1 MTLTQVW
8 GAFLIFVLCPLLGGL
23 PLISWMTW
31 AVTRRKLAEL
41 GTGNIGVSAAFYHG
55 GKLAGILAVI
65 SEALKGIAAVL
76 LARLFFP
83 QNPEWEL
90 VALIALVMGRYW
102 LGKGAGTTNVVWGFL
117 VHDWRTAG
125 LIFLIGGISFT
136 ILRERQWGR
145 NGVLVLLPTI
155 TALLYWQQWERTGL
169 TAILSLLLF
178 WIYTQMP
185 DDLDLPPEESH
196 GESQKMFRF
205 FQGSLAYKTLNQPL
219 DPKKVGRKAATL
231 SQLKRWGYPVPP
243 GWVLLPGDD
252 PEALIKML
260 NPSPNFPLIVRSSA
274 INEDLDTASAAGQ
287 YASIPNICS
296 PAALQQAITECFNSY
311 DRPGA
316 VKYRQERNIGDG
328 AIAVLIQPQIRGVF
342 SGVAFSRDPIQRQGD
357 AVIIEALP
365 GDCSQVVSG
374 KKTPGRYQVWLN
386 IQASPETSARE
397 GMEIR
402 PGTRGANTSW
412 RIPPDLNPIVRGKG
426 DIPEIIIEQVAFLA
440 RHIENRYHGIPQD
453 IEWTYDGQKFWIL
466 QSRPITTLLPI
477 WTRKIAAEVIP
488 GMIHPLT
495 WSINRPLTC
504 GVWGKL
510 FTLVLQD
517 QAQGINFQETA
528 TLHYSHAYF
537 NASLLGE
544 IFRRMGL
551 PPESLEFLTRGAK
564 FSQPPLTAT
573 VKNIPGLLRLI
584 RREISLADDFYRA
597 DKNRFGP
604 GLTKLAKQRHQSW
617 DLSDVKLTPK
627 SLMERID
634 EILELLSDC
643 TYYSILAP
651 LSFALRRTLL
661 RVPDTE
667 LDYSEIPEVAVMRSL
682 QELAKNTRMLLPN
695 LNQLLPN
702 YQNQGG
708 DCSQLFAT
716 LAEIPEGQM
725 VFEQFEQFL
734 NRYGYLS
741 ETATDISVPRW
752 QENPRFLRNSFA
764 QLLFHPSPVPVKTY
778 NPNIFTQIVQKRL
791 QLKGQV
797 TEVYHK
803 LLAELRWS
811 ILALEKLWLDAELL
825 FAPGDIFFLELAEI
839 RQLVSLDLSS
849 ISSNNDTNSELNEA
863 VLDSLYDLIQARR
876 EQLQQDAEIPLV
888 PSIVYGN
895 SPPIAPNFT
904 GLSSE
909 AKIHGIGASPG
920 VAAGRIKIMKT
931 LQLSATIDRET
942 ILVVPYTDAGWA
954 PLLARA
960 GGIIAEVGGQLS
972 HGAIIAR
979 EYGIP
984 AVMDIHDAMQIFRD
998 GDLVRI
1004 DGGEGIVELL

>member
-8 GAFLIFVLCPLLGGL
+8 GAFLIFTVCPILGGL
-23 PLISWMTW
+23 PLIAWITW
-31 AVTRRKLAEL
+31 ALTRRKLAEL

-55 GKLAGILAVI
+55 GKWAGILAVI

-76 LARLFFP
+76 LARQFFP

-102 LGKGAGTTNVVWGFL
+102 LGKGAGTTNVVWGFV
-117 VHDWRTAG
+117 VHDWRIAG
-125 LIFLIGGISFT
+125 LIFLMGGVSFT

-145 NGVLVLLPTI
+145 TGVLLLLPTI

-169 TAILSLLLF
+169 AAILSLLLF
-178 WIYTQMP
+178 WIYAKMP
-185 DDLDLPPEESH
+185 DDLDLPPEETH
-196 GESQKMFRF
+196 RESEKMFRF
-205 FQGSLAYKTLNQPL
+205 FQGDRACKTLNQPL
-219 DPKKVGRKAATL
+219 DPRKFGQKAATL

-252 PEALIKML
+252 PEALIKTL
-260 NPSPNFPLIVRSSA
+260 NPSPKSPFIVRSSG

-287 YASIPNICS
+287 YASIPNICD
-296 PAALQQAITECFNSY
+296 PQALQQAITDCLNSY

-316 VKYRQERNIGDG
+316 VKYRQDRNIGDA

-357 AVIIEALP
+357 GVIIEALP
-365 GDCSQVVSG
+365 GDCSKVVSG
-374 KKTPGRYQVWLN
+374 KKTPERYQVFVSNQAISPPTPAGDRDSVAEQYRPEN
-386 IQASPETSARE
+386 IRN
-397 GMEIR
+397 I
-402 PGTRGANTSW
+402 SW
-412 RIPPDLNPIVRGKG
+412 KIPPDVNLTIHGKG
-426 DIPEIIIEQVAFLA
+426 DIPAIVIEQVAFLA

-453 IEWTYDGQKFWIL
+453 IEWTYDGEKFWIL

-488 GMIHPLT
+488 GIIHPLT

-504 GVWGKL
+504 GVWGEL

-517 QAQGINFQETA
+517 QAQGLNFQETA
-528 TLHYSHAYF
+528 TLHYSQAYF

-573 VKNIPGLLRLI
+573 LKNIPGLLRLI
-584 RREISLADDFYRA
+584 RREIQLADDFYRA
-597 DKNRFGP
+597 YKNRFGP
-604 GLTKLAKQRHQSW
+604 ALTKLAKQRNQSW
-617 DLSDVKLTPK
+617 DLSAIKLTPQ
-627 SLMERID
+627 SLMARID
-634 EILELLSDC
+634 LILELLADC

-651 LSFALRRTLL
+651 LSFAFRRALL
-661 RVPDTE
+661 RVEDSE
-667 LDYSEIPEVAVMRSL
+667 LDYSQTPEVAAVRSL
-682 QELAKNTRMLLPN
+682 QELANNTRMLLPN
-695 LNQLLPN
+695 LNQLLPD

-716 LAEIPEGQM
+716 LAEIPEGQT
-725 VFEQFEQFL
+725 VFAQFDKFL
-734 NRYGYLS
+734 ARYGYLS
-741 ETATDISVPRW
+741 EIATDITVPRW
-752 QENPRFLRNSFA
+752 KENPRFLRNLFA
-764 QLLFHPSPVPVKTY
+764 QLLFNSSPVPVKTY
-778 NPNIFTQIVQKRL
+778 NPNVPTYIVQKRL
-791 QLKGQV
+791 QLKGKV

-811 ILALEKLWLDAELL
+811 ILALEKLWLNAEL
-825 FAPGDIFFLELAEI
+825 FFEAGDIFFLELSEI
-839 RQLVSLDLSS
+839 RQLLPLDLSS
-849 ISSNNDTNSELNEA
+849 IATNTELIEE
-863 VLDSLYDLIQARR
+863 VLDPLYDLIEARR
-876 EQLQQDAEIPLV
+876 DQRQKDAEIPSV
-888 PSIVYGN
+888 PLIVYGN
-895 SPPIAPNFT
+895 SPPTSPKSYLVT
-904 GLSSE
+904 SE
-909 AKIHGIGASPG
+909 AQIQGIGASPG
-920 VAAGRIKIMKT
+920 VIQGRIKILKT

-972 HGAIIAR
+972 HGAIVAR

-1004 DGGEGIVELL
+1004 DGSQGIVELL

>member
-8 GAFLIFVLCPLLGGL
+8 GAFLIFTVCPILGGL
-23 PLISWMTW
+23 PLIAWITW
-31 AVTRRKLAEL
+31 ALTRRKLAEL

-76 LARLFFP
+76 LARQFFP

-102 LGKGAGTTNVVWGFL
+102 LGKGAGTTNVVWGFV
-117 VHDWRTAG
+117 VHDWRIAG
-125 LIFLIGGISFT
+125 LIFLIGGVSFT

-145 NGVLVLLPTI
+145 TGVLILMPTI
-155 TALLYWQQWERTGL
+155 TALLYWQQWERTWL
-169 TAILSLLLF
+169 AAILSLLLF
-178 WIYTQMP
+178 WIYAQMP
-185 DDLDLPPEESH
+185 DDLDLPPEETH
-196 GESQKMFRF
+196 RESEKMFRF
-205 FQGSLAYKTLNQPL
+205 FQGDRACKTLNQPL
-219 DPKKVGRKAATL
+219 DPRKVGQKAATL

-252 PEALIKML
+252 PEALIASL
-260 NPSPNFPLIVRSSA
+260 NPSPKSPFIVRSSG

-287 YASIPNICS
+287 YASIPNICDRL
-296 PAALQQAITECFNSY
+296 ALQQAITDCLNSY

-316 VKYRQERNIGDG
+316 VKYRQDRNIGDA

-357 AVIIEALP
+357 AVMIEALP

-374 KKTPGRYQVWLN
+374 KKTPERYQVLVSAAKATDPTDPIDSTSYPPEN
-386 IQASPETSARE
+386 IRNS
-397 GMEIR
+397 
-402 PGTRGANTSW
+402 SW
-412 RIPPDLNPIVRGKG
+412 KLPPDLNLPIQGKG
-426 DIPEIIIEQVAFLA
+426 DIPAIVIEQIAFLA

-488 GMIHPLT
+488 GIIHPLT

-504 GVWGKL
+504 GVWGEL

-517 QAQGINFQETA
+517 QAQGLNFQETA
-528 TLHYSHAYF
+528 TLHYSQAYF

-551 PPESLEFLTRGAK
+551 PPESLEFLTRGSK

-573 VKNIPGLLRLI
+573 LKNIPGLLRLI
-584 RREISLADDFYRA
+584 GREIQLADDFYRA
-597 DKNRFGP
+597 YKNRFGHA
-604 GLTKLAKQRHQSW
+604 LTKLAKQRDQSW
-617 DLSDVKLTPK
+617 DFTAIKLTPK
-627 SLMERID
+627 SLIERID
-634 EILELLSDC
+634 AILELLSDC

-651 LSFALRRTLL
+651 LSFAFRRTLL
-661 RVPDTE
+661 RVEDSE
-667 LDYSEIPEVAVMRSL
+667 LDYSQTPEVAAVRSL
-682 QELAKNTRMLLPN
+682 QELANNTRMLLPN
-695 LNQLLPN
+695 LNQLLPD

-708 DCSQLFAT
+708 DSSQLFAT
-716 LAEIPEGQM
+716 LAEIPEGQT
-725 VFEQFEQFL
+725 VFDQFEQFL

-741 ETATDISVPRW
+741 ETATDITVPRW
-752 QENPRFLRNSFA
+752 KENPRFLRNLFA

-778 NPNIFTQIVQKRL
+778 SSNVPTHIVQKRL
-791 QLKGQV
+791 QLKGKV

-811 ILALEKLWLDAELL
+811 ILALEKLWLNAEL
-825 FAPGDIFFLELAEI
+825 FFESGDIFFLELSEI
-839 RQLVSLDLSS
+839 RQLLPLDLSS
-849 ISSNNDTNSELNEA
+849 IATNTELIEE
-863 VLDSLYDLIQARR
+863 VLDPLYDLIEARR
-876 EQLQQDAEIPLV
+876 DQRQQDAEIPSV
-888 PSIVYGN
+888 PLIVYGN
-895 SPPIAPNFT
+895 SPPTSPKSYLVT
-904 GLSSE
+904 SE
-909 AKIHGIGASPG
+909 AQIQGIGASPG
-920 VAAGRIKIMKT
+920 VIQGRIKILKT

-972 HGAIIAR
+972 HGAIVAR

-1004 DGGEGIVELL
+1004 DGGQGIVELL

>member
-8 GAFLIFVLCPLLGGL
+8 GAFLIFTVCPILGGL
-23 PLISWMTW
+23 PLISWITY
-31 AVTRRKLAEL
+31 ALTRRKLAEL

-65 SEALKGIAAVL
+65 SEALKGVAAVL
-76 LARLFFP
+76 LARQFFP

-102 LGKGAGTTNVVWGFL
+102 VGKGAGTTNVVWGFV
-117 VHDWRTAG
+117 VHDWRIAG
-125 LIFLIGGISFT
+125 LTFLIGGVSFT

-145 NGVLVLLPTI
+145 TGVLILMPTI

-169 TAILSLLLF
+169 AAILSLLLF
-178 WIYTQMP
+178 WIYAQMP
-185 DDLDLPPEESH
+185 DDLDLPPEETH
-196 GESQKMFRF
+196 RESEKMFRF
-205 FQGSLAYKTLNQPL
+205 FQGDRACKTLSQPL
-219 DPKKVGRKAATL
+219 DPRKVGQKAATL

-252 PEALIKML
+252 PEALIKTL
-260 NPSPNFPLIVRSSA
+260 NPSPKSPFIVRSSG
-274 INEDLDTASAAGQ
+274 INEDLHTASAAGQ
-287 YASIPNICS
+287 YASIANICDREE
-296 PAALQQAITECFNSY
+296 LQQAITDCLNSY

-316 VKYRQERNIGDG
+316 VKYRQDRQIADA

-342 SGVAFSRDPIQRQGD
+342 SGVAFSRDPINRQGD

-374 KKTPGRYQVWLN
+374 RKTPERYQVLVSAEATARIDPTSDRDSVAEQYRPEN
-386 IQASPETSARE
+386 IRNS
-397 GMEIR
+397 
-402 PGTRGANTSW
+402 SW
-412 RIPPDLNPIVRGKG
+412 KLPPDLNLPIQGKG
-426 DIPEIIIEQVAFLA
+426 NIPALVIEQVAFLA

-488 GMIHPLT
+488 GIIHPLT

-504 GVWGKL
+504 GVWGEL

-517 QAQGINFQETA
+517 QAQGLNFQETA
-528 TLHYSHAYF
+528 TLHYARAYF

-544 IFRRMGL
+544 IFLRMGL

-564 FSQPPLTAT
+564 FSKPPLTAT

-584 RREISLADDFYRA
+584 SREIQLADDFYRA
-597 DKNRFGP
+597 YKNRFKP
-604 GLTKLAKQRHQSW
+604 GLNKLAKQREQSW
-617 DLSDVKLTPK
+617 DFTAIKLTPQ
-627 SLMERID
+627 SLIERID
-634 EILELLSDC
+634 FILELLSDC

-651 LSFALRRTLL
+651 LSFAFRRALL

-667 LDYSEIPEVAVMRSL
+667 LDYSQTPEVAAVRSL
-682 QELAKNTRMLLPN
+682 QELANNTRMLLPN
-695 LNQLLPN
+695 LDQLLPD

-716 LAEIPEGQM
+716 LAEIPEGQT
-725 VFEQFEQFL
+725 VFAQFEQFL

-741 ETATDISVPRW
+741 EAATDIAVPRW
-752 QENPRFLRNSFA
+752 KENPRFLRNLFA
-764 QLLFHPSPVPVKTY
+764 QLLCSASPVPAKPT
-778 NPNIFTQIVQKRL
+778 TQKVQTSLVQKRL
-791 QLKGQV
+791 QLKGKV
-797 TEVYHK
+797 TEIYSK
-803 LLAELRWS
+803 FLAELRWS
-811 ILALEKLWLDAELL
+811 ILALEKIWLNAELL
-825 FAPGDIFFLELAEI
+825 SEPGDIFFLELSEI
-839 RQLVSLDLSS
+839 RQLVTVDLANLAQNPEQ
-849 ISSNNDTNSELNEA
+849 IEQVIDP
-863 VLDSLYDLIQARR
+863 LYDLIAARR
-876 EQLQQDAEIPLV
+876 EQRQQDAEITSV
-888 PSIVYGN
+888 PPVVYGN
-895 SPPIAPNFT
+895 SPPTNP
-904 GLSSE
+904 SSYLPTS
-909 AKIHGIGASPG
+909 AAQIQGIGASPG
-920 VAAGRIKIMKT
+920 VIQGRIKIMKT
-931 LQLSATIDRET
+931 LQLSANINRET
-942 ILVVPYTDAGWA
+942 IVVVPYTDAGWA

-960 GGIIAEVGGQLS
+960 GGLIAEVGGQLS
-972 HGAIIAR
+972 HGAIVAR

-984 AVMDIHDAMQIFRD
+984 AVMDIHDATHIFRD

-1004 DGGEGIVELL
+1004 DGGRGIVELI